1 MEKPVLSQE
10 IKSPQNK
17 VDVYVLNF
25 SIAKTF
31 HQFHVAHSFSFNC
44 LHTFIRMSPVHSTF
58 SFYDTNARTHF
69 LNISNV

>member
-1 MEKPVLSQE
+1 MCKETQFILITGFKFMEKPVLSQE

-44 LHTFIRMSPVHSTF
+44 LHTFI
-58 SFYDTNARTHF
+58 
-69 LNISNV
+69 

>member
-44 LHTFIRMSPVHSTF
+44 FNTFI
-58 SFYDTNARTHF
+58 
-69 LNISNV
+69 